1 MRAARTASLR
11 SGGVVT
17 TTYAAAMPAASIRT
31 LVTVRA
37 VADVTSDQP
46 RDPPEPLPCEPPE
59 CEPPLLR
66 EPVDEPYAEPP
77 LPRMVSEPPDAD
89 EVDAPL
95 IPLVASR
102 T

>member
-1 MRAARTASLR
+1 MPTA
-11 SGGVVT
+11 
-17 TTYAAAMPAASIRT
+17 I
-31 LVTVRA
+31 
-37 VADVTSDQP
+37 P
-46 RDPPEPLPCEPPE
+46 RKPR
-59 CEPPLLR
+59 R